1 MREILFIDY
10 SSHNL
15 NSKDFE
21 NLKEKETL
29 RVSKTQINNT
39 FNIDNM
45 AAADM
50 RAMFESHGMAAL
62 CATALVTQ
70 QGIDNAETL
79 ADLSNEDVDGIG
91 QCLRK
96 PGGTI
101 QRGGSRVSNPGIL
114 LPYIAEKK
122 LKLIAGCANT
132 CEMSLEH

>member
-50 RAMFESHGMAAL
+50 RAMFESHGLAAL

-70 QGIDNAETL
+70 
-79 ADLSNEDVDGIG
+79 
-91 QCLRK
+91 
-96 PGGTI
+96 
-101 QRGGSRVSNPGIL
+101 
-114 LPYIAEKK
+114 
-122 LKLIAGCANT
+122 
-132 CEMSLEH
+132 